1 MRDKKRRAD
10 EKFGESLTASF
21 RENKKKFWREVN
33 RVTKTKE
40 QLEMRVKNE
49 RGEVVTEKDEVLR
62 VWTNY
67 FDRLLNVDDGREAD
81 LTGVIGVGVNGSE
94 VEVEVNEEEV
104 RNAVKRLKN
113 GKSPG
118 VDDIMS
124 EMLKGGDRSV
134 VEWLPE
140 SVKHAWTKEGCLKI
154 GKELVWCHCIF
165 FYRNKTWHG
174 QIKTIRV

>member
-1 MRDKKRRAD
+1 M
-10 EKFGESLTASF
+10 
-21 RENKKKFWREVN
+21 
-33 RVTKTKE
+33 TKTKE

-81 LTGVIGVGVNGSE
+81 LSGVIGVGVDDGGE
-94 VEVEVNEEEV
+94 VEVEVNEEEI

-118 VDDIMS
+118 TDDIMS
-124 EMLKGGDRSV
+124 EMLKGGLEMCYGATD
-134 VEWLPE
+134 L
-140 SVKHAWTKEGCLKI
+140 VKLE
-154 GKELVWCHCIF
+154 
-165 FYRNKTWHG
+165 
-174 QIKTIRV
+174 